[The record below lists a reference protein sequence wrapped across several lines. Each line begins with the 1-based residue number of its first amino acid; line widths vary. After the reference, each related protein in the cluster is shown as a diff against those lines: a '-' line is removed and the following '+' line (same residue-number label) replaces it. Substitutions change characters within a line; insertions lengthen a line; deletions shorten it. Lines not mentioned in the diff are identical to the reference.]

1 MITLVFQTYTLNW
14 FEFFLRISQCT
25 TFKYLIDY
33 YVCMLYR
40 IPQYLND
47 ACLYSFDSKTIDAK
61 FYDSSEQF
69 KCASR
74 IYVV

>member
-1 MITLVFQTYTLNW
+1 
-14 FEFFLRISQCT
+14 
-25 TFKYLIDY
+25 
-33 YVCMLYR
+33 MLYR